1 VTATVKAM
9 DKKAGT
15 ISLMGPS
22 GKTVKV
28 DFIDPTNLDK
38 VNVGD
43 ELLIT
48 FTEAEAISVERP

>member
-1 VTATVKAM
+1 
-9 DKKAGT
+9 
-15 ISLMGPS
+15 
-22 GKTVKV
+22 VKV

>member
-1 VTATVKAM
+1 MKAM

-28 DFIDPTNLDK
+28 DFIDPTNLEK